1 MVNRFGRWWQL
12 WMMLGVV
19 WTFIV
24 ATSAWLNLPRAQ
36 YMPHDPQFA
45 SKLSDE
51 AAAILRRADVNEK
64 VARGALIWVAS
75 PRIVRMP
82 NGTDLTFPAVTTGGQ
97 VALVAGEYVRL
108 LRDAAN
114 ERRVLYLL
122 EMLALWLAPGLC
134 LLIAVPAAR
143 LFFATNGLSRV
154 RTLAGGY
161 APSVT
166 GNSARSAVAIS
177 ESRYANDGDIMAS
190 RATHPGLAAF

>member
-1 MVNRFGRWWQL
+1 
-12 WMMLGVV
+12 MMLGVV
-19 WTFIV
+19 WTVIV

-51 AAAILRRADVNEK
+51 ASAILRRADVNEK
-64 VARGALIWVAS
+64 AARGALIWVSS

-97 VALVAGEYVRL
+97 VALVAGEYARL

-122 EMLALWLAPGLC
+122 EMLAIWLVPGLC
-134 LLIAVPAAR
+134 LLIGVPAAR
-143 LFFATNGLSRV
+143 QFFAANGFSFV
-154 RTLAGGY
+154 RTLAGGH
-161 APSVT
+161 APSVAA
-166 GNSARSAVAIS
+166 SPARSATGVS
-177 ESRYANDGDIMAS
+177 EPRFANDGDIMAS